1 MNQIVYS
8 KSILFI
14 LFVTMAVPLQ
24 AKLLKPSKNGE
35 NKEILIINSKRRL
48 YYPINNEGLIYTI
61 EGPTRLEFI
70 SRYPVIKKK
79 NKSHPFNYKIVL
91 NGVDTIQVNHR
102 YKVQKSIKSIQH
114 PKHKYTHSGNYF
126 INLEKGTQ
134 TIELISNE
142 KLKYPVLIRVLAK
155 DFESIGK
162 NKKVL
167 TPMVHQNAVS
177 LISNKK
183 EIKYFECTSELPLQ
197 IEARGKNNLRILNRL
212 EFSDSMGQEESYRIR
227 VKEGKKVIG
236 TYYFNSE
243 RSSASQIL
251 GRDDKVPGKWRSC
264 EIPVPKGRH
273 TYSIEVADKDKVVLT
288 RFILY

>member
-1 MNQIVYS
+1 M
-8 KSILFI
+8 
-14 LFVTMAVPLQ
+14 
-24 AKLLKPSKNGE
+24 
-35 NKEILIINSKRRL
+35 
-48 YYPINNEGLIYTI
+48 
-61 EGPTRLEFI
+61 
-70 SRYPVIKKK
+70 IKKK
-79 NKSHPFNYKIVL
+79 NKSHPFNYKIVI
-91 NGVDTIQVNHR
+91 NGIDTVQVNHR

-155 DFESIGK
+155 NFESIGK